1 MTYVVASL
9 VERSIAGVSDSSKKA
24 FRSGADLVE
33 VRLDHISR
41 GRIPKRT
48 LAALRKAVRGP
59 AIATLRSSREGG
71 LSSMKGRDRAL
82 TLRDVLASGFE
93 FVDLELEGDSVL
105 LGELR
110 GGRSRPKIIASS
122 HFTKPVQAEVFAERL
137 ARACRAGDIG
147 KVAMPCEDASQG
159 LMVARAG
166 LRFRA
171 LGENFAVI
179 GMGEQGQLTRAC
191 ARHIGSSM
199 VYACVDGR
207 KAAPGQMDVAAQSA
221 LMHPKALVIGLVGHP
236 VGHSV
241 SKPMQEAAMRKAGI
255 DGIYLP
261 LDIPGE
267 LSAKDLET
275 LRSIGFSGVNVT
287 IPHKRAAY
295 NLCDEKGAAAA
306 VTGSVNTI
314 RFQGRAIFGE
324 NTDVIGFSR
333 MIDGKI
339 RTGKRTTALVLGAG
353 GSARAIA
360 HVLAGAG
367 ASVTI
372 SARRARAAEDLA
384 GQFDAETAVWSALS
398 RRGEKS
404 DLVVNCT
411 PIGMK
416 GRVAPGMIPGA
427 LFGKG
432 TRFFDIVYNPP
443 VTSSM
448 RTAVRKGSKAYGGL
462 DMLVHQGAESFRIW
476 TGKTADIAVMR
487 RAAKEAVA

>member
-24 FRSGADLVE
+24 FRLGADLVE
-33 VRLDHISR
+33 VRLDHITK
-41 GRIPKRT
+41 GRVPQRT

-59 AIATLRSSREGG
+59 AIATLRSSHEGG
-71 LSSMKGRDRAL
+71 ISSLKGRDRTR
-82 TLRDVLASGFE
+82 TLMDVLASGFE
-93 FVDLELEGDSVL
+93 YVDLELEGDRGLLDVL
-105 LGELR
+105 RDDGS
-110 GGRSRPKIIASS
+110 GPKIIASS
-122 HFTKPVQAEVFAERL
+122 HFTRPVQADVFTERL

-147 KVAMPCEDASQG
+147 KVAVPCENASQG

-191 ARHIGSSM
+191 AKQIGSSM

-221 LMHPKALVIGLVGHP
+221 LMAPKALVVGLVGHP

-241 SKPMQEAAMRKAGI
+241 SKPMQEAAMEKAGI
-255 DGIYLP
+255 EGVYLP
-261 LDIPGE
+261 LDIPDE
-267 LSAKDLET
+267 FSAKDLET

-295 NLCDEKGAAAA
+295 DLCDERGASAA

-314 RFQGRAIFGE
+314 KFQGRVIFGE

-339 RTGKRTTALVLGAG
+339 RIGKRTTALVLGAG

-372 SARRARAAEDLA
+372 SARRARAAEELA
-384 GQFDAETAVWSALS
+384 EQFDAETIGWASLP

-416 GRVAPGMIPGA
+416 GHTAPGTIPGA

-432 TRFFDIVYNPP
+432 TRFFDVVYNPP

-448 RTAVRKGSKAYGGL
+448 RTAARKGSKAYGGI

-476 TGKTADIAVMR
+476 TGKSADVAAMR
-487 RAAKEAVA
+487 RDAKVAVA